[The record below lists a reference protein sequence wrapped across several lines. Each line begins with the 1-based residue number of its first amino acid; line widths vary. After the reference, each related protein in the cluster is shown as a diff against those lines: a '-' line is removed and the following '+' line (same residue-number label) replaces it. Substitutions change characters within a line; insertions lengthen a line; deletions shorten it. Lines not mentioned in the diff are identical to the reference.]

1 MRSKYAWFL
10 WICEQRYPQIQEIKS
25 GRYLQVEKP
34 RFLDNFVENEVLRLL
49 EPVAEQR
56 VYLFRVE
63 NAEKM
68 ICKIMR
74 AFCSTQ
80 PKMRHLY

>member
-1 MRSKYAWFL
+1 M
-10 WICEQRYPQIQEIKS
+10 
-25 GRYLQVEKP
+25 EKP